1 MHGTQAVRSGVRRRY
16 SLPWDSA
23 PHAAASRLRAA
34 RSASPVARS
43 PSTPP
48 GLELP
53 STAPGTMFPS
63 PYVRSTPRAGP
74 RQACQRPP
82 RNRGSSTSRS
92 ASPSMLNPNTA
103 SEIATPG
110 HTAIHGARNMYVRP
124 EPDNIAP
131 HDGYGGGTPKPRND
145 SADSARM
152 TAPSPIVAR
161 MMMVATTFGSRWRT
175 MMRA

>member
-16 SLPWDSA
+16 SPPWDSA

-110 HTAIHGARNMYVRP
+110 HTAIHGARIIVRHLLP
-124 EPDNIAP
+124 NVVATIIILATIGLGAVILAEPDRGKDDDGGDDVREQVA
-131 HDGYGGGTPKPRND
+131 HDD
-145 SADSARM
+145 ARV
-152 TAPSPIVAR
+152 TAP
-161 MMMVATTFGSRWRT
+161 
-175 MMRA
+175 